1 MNCRLTRC
9 PSRFSLAPTAGQ
21 GVELAVT
28 GLGLPVR
35 LLPKPGVD
43 FSFLGCARC
52 QRSDLLCLLRNLSPQ
67 LPVHFRFRKV
77 AQFGAEPAS
86 GVVAPGQCQDV
97 VLSFA
102 PSQLGSFRVRQKVD
116 VLGHV
121 IDPRADDAAELRLRP
136 FHTLVLDLSG
146 ICHAQTTYQEPM
158 LNPGITPQVTN
169 PSGRH
174 PHVLST
180 ELARCA
186 GRVYTAVLGAATTH
200 LHAHRKGRSKSLR
213 KEEFVAFPNDRAASI
228 RPSSPHREY
237 RTIFTG
243 VRRYRYIG
251 PRLYLHRGRGCGT
264 DRIAK
269 VRQRREAVEEVD
281 IGLVPAQGLVPPRL
295 LLTDLDSNQST
306 VVKPRPPRNHGALL
320 PVNGQSGSCQVAER
334 TNAVPSTS
342 QVVADCGRT
351 LSAEELYQV
360 VISPL
365 TVDFGEVCVRSA
377 CLHTL
382 TMTNR
387 LPAHVWLRLRVD
399 PPELQGTSPLSHVLP
414 PCSHATLALV
424 FQSATPGPFHRSVS
438 YTVNKHHLGQVQV
451 QARVVAPALEL
462 SSTHLVLG
470 FAPNPGNQSGYRG
483 AVTLRNRGNRAA
495 DFTWLPVVTERG
507 LLFSVR
513 PATGTVEAER
523 ELDCEV
529 TWVPSFSSP
538 AAGDFDLRVHEGDTQ
553 RLHCMAKVGSPR
565 VQLSESL
572 VKLGSIPLNMHT
584 VKTVF
589 LHNTGHHPAYFQLLD
604 PCPLPGMVLSPYEGE
619 VPVGGRT
626 PLEVHFH
633 PEAVMRFDTRIKIA
647 LRNRKSIELRVGGS
661 VEPPNIDISV
671 AEFQFGGVHVGS
683 EHEVPFRLTNGS
695 PAAASV
701 TFHLSEFYDF
711 TLRAPSTGT
720 SLGPGADTVHLK
732 GLQTVECGLVFS
744 PTQVAGYDFLL
755 PLTVNGVRW
764 VSCPSAPASPRRVF
778 HLPTPPTTSS
788 HTSRSL
794 SAGPV
799 VLTSRPTPVVMEM
812 GPRRVRATALCAPL
826 EVSPSSLEFH
836 LEPLALQ
843 SVVYT
848 QSVELRAWRGL
859 SSLAV
864 RWALDCS
871 AVPLGPDGGPLL
883 LEVWPR
889 GGSLGPDQSV
899 SLAVSVRDRAVRAV
913 GGRVTRLSLPLFL
926 VGEGEEEGAHLYRK
940 LVVTVTTPRPTLTF
954 LPARLLLAPVPLDTV
969 ATATLTI
976 WATGYPSGCSLTA
989 EVCEVDGKEGSRSCL
1004 SVVFPQG
1011 STFPGPAQ
1019 DQRSTPLTCC
1029 VSFRSSGAL
1038 SVRSTLV
1045 FSDHLGHR
1053 YGDRPTLLFVRVRCR
1068 CVPRSPLG
1076 PPRAPCALV
1085 GALPALTNET
1095 HTHEAQTATVVCAV
1109 LPACHAIEHLVA
1121 HTHPSGLFTLRPA
1134 PHTALPGP
1142 GVPSDARSGED
1153 SQGPVEA
1160 VLQRCQSQSPTSC
1173 LTSASSSSFAPYGT
1187 PNRTSVS
1194 DSRPESQAEGGNSRS
1209 RVQEEGSSGRDPPIT
1224 GALPEYPGPGSEEGL
1239 CSPGVLLAAQRW
1251 FTLFGWPDGPHPVTI
1266 PHTLRRLSATLEA
1279 GGVPVDGLPL
1289 SSESVVDMLR
1299 HLSSTQPP
1307 GIPHDQSLSR
1317 DMGSRTNQL
1326 LEQHRPCWLLR
1337 ERGALLAHIR
1347 PEYLLDNTSLNHWC
1361 SHAG

>member
-243 VRRYRYIG
+243 VRRYRYMDPDYTFTEEEVEDRKRHQQAYLDFIG
-251 PRLYLHRGRGCGT
+251 QLRQNRLQ
-264 DRIAK
+264 K
-269 VRQRREAVEEVD
+269 VQERQRREAVEEVD

-342 QVVADCGRT
+342 QEVADCGRT

-424 FQSATPGPFHRSVS
+424 FQSAKPGPFHRSVS

-619 VPVGGRT
+619 VPVGGADPPGG
-626 PLEVHFH
+626 PLPPRGCDEVRH
-633 PEAVMRFDTRIKIA
+633 PH
-647 LRNRKSIELRVGGS
+647 
-661 VEPPNIDISV
+661 
-671 AEFQFGGVHVGS
+671 Q
-683 EHEVPFRLTNGS
+683 
-695 PAAASV
+695 
-701 TFHLSEFYDF
+701 
-711 TLRAPSTGT
+711 GT

-732 GLQTVECGLVFS
+732 GLQTVECGLVFFPHS
-744 PTQVAGYDFLL
+744 GSSIF
-755 PLTVNGVRW
+755 
-764 VSCPSAPASPRRVF
+764 PR
-778 HLPTPPTTSS
+778 TPHHHSS

-794 SAGPV
+794 SPAPCPH
-799 VLTSRPTPVVMEM
+799 LRPTPSSWRWAAACARHS
-812 GPRRVRATALCAPL
+812 PVRPFG
-826 EVSPSSLEFH
+826 VSPSSLEFH

-843 SVVYT
+843 SVVT
-848 QSVELRAWRGL
+848 HSVELRAWRGL

-883 LEVWPR
+883 LEVLPR
-889 GGSLGPDQSV
+889 GGSLGARPSV
-899 SLAVSVRDRAVRAV
+899 SLAVVREGGARVRNA
-913 GGRVTRLSLPLFL
+913 
-926 VGEGEEEGAHLYRK
+926 
-940 LVVTVTTPRPTLTF
+940 
-954 LPARLLLAPVPLDTV
+954 
-969 ATATLTI
+969 
-976 WATGYPSGCSLTA
+976 
-989 EVCEVDGKEGSRSCL
+989 
-1004 SVVFPQG
+1004 
-1011 STFPGPAQ
+1011 
-1019 DQRSTPLTCC
+1019 
-1029 VSFRSSGAL
+1029 
-1038 SVRSTLV
+1038 
-1045 FSDHLGHR
+1045 GHR
-1053 YGDRPTLLFVRVRCR
+1053 RRKTTTL
-1068 CVPRSPLG
+1068 
-1076 PPRAPCALV
+1076 
-1085 GALPALTNET
+1085 
-1095 HTHEAQTATVVCAV
+1095 
-1109 LPACHAIEHLVA
+1109 
-1121 HTHPSGLFTLRPA
+1121 
-1134 PHTALPGP
+1134 
-1142 GVPSDARSGED
+1142 
-1153 SQGPVEA
+1153 
-1160 VLQRCQSQSPTSC
+1160 
-1173 LTSASSSSFAPYGT
+1173 
-1187 PNRTSVS
+1187 
-1194 DSRPESQAEGGNSRS
+1194 
-1209 RVQEEGSSGRDPPIT
+1209 
-1224 GALPEYPGPGSEEGL
+1224 
-1239 CSPGVLLAAQRW
+1239 
-1251 FTLFGWPDGPHPVTI
+1251 
-1266 PHTLRRLSATLEA
+1266 
-1279 GGVPVDGLPL
+1279 
-1289 SSESVVDMLR
+1289 
-1299 HLSSTQPP
+1299 
-1307 GIPHDQSLSR
+1307 
-1317 DMGSRTNQL
+1317 
-1326 LEQHRPCWLLR
+1326 
-1337 ERGALLAHIR
+1337 
-1347 PEYLLDNTSLNHWC
+1347 
-1361 SHAG
+1361 